1 MQQSLAAFFS
11 LLQLPIAK
19 LPIAS
24 VLVLVSRVATLGEL
38 VLLRTLLTAGITRIT
53 RERSIILQIHEYQ
66 SKKTKKTAYRNS
78 YLHFIE

>member
-38 VLLRTLLTAGITRIT
+38 VLLRTLLTAGITR
-53 RERSIILQIHEYQ
+53 ERSIILQIHEYQ